1 MFSVS
6 MLCCLALASA
16 AVTIGGLLSQHYYPA
31 VIAGLITLLLVPAIA
46 ENMLEKR
53 RRKKSAAKEPP
64 PAPKRTHTQSSRSPS
79 RSASKSIR
87 AVEGQN
93 GSRLEIVDPSRV
105 VAPALRAVDGFGSD
119 ARASTLAVETTGKPE
134 PQHAHVALEGPDW
147 MTKHARLILFNQEM
161 PAPGK
166 YIAHYRANNRD
177 RGIERDDA

>member
-87 AVEGQN
+87 AVEGQSRGWRLSTRRVSRQRYALST
-93 GSRLEIVDPSRV
+93 GSDLTRARARSPSRR
-105 VAPALRAVDGFGSD
+105 PASQSRNMRTSHWKDQ
-119 ARASTLAVETTGKPE
+119 TG
-134 PQHAHVALEGPDW
+134 
-147 MTKHARLILFNQEM
+147 
-161 PAPGK
+161 
-166 YIAHYRANNRD
+166 
-177 RGIERDDA
+177 